1 MDNSR
6 LLIATLL
13 CFALLVGWQYFSDF
27 MGWTPPPAP
36 IEEAAQA
43 LCDGITEV
51 LAK

>member
-36 IEEAAQA
+36 IEEVVQ
-43 LCDGITEV
+43 
-51 LAK
+51 